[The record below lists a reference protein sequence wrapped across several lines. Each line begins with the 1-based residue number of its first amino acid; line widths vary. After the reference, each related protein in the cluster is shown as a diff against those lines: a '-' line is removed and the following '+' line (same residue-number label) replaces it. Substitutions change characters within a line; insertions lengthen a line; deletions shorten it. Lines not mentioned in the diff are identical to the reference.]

1 MADRDRSR
9 SRSRSPEPPIGGDAA
24 PEDAAPPADNAGGDA
39 PPASGDQGA
48 AAGGGEEVKL
58 YVGNLDYATNEDRL
72 KEEFSQYGT
81 VTEVFLPTE
90 RGTQRPR
97 GFGFVTLATRE
108 AAENAISRL
117 DQAQLDGRTI
127 RVNESRPKGER
138 APQGAGGGGGGGG
151 GGFNAAGKDE
161 VKLCKYCWYPLFLFL
176 WLAPVE
182 RWMKEDLRDGSRC
195 PPAFKKCIPFSF

>member
-9 SRSRSPEPPIGGDAA
+9 SRSRSPDRSGADGGQDQYQQNDAPPPDNGGS
-24 PEDAAPPADNAGGDA
+24 EAPPAADQNGAGNAGG
-39 PPASGDQGA
+39 GD
-48 AAGGGEEVKL
+48 GGGTGEEVKL

-72 KEEFSQYGT
+72 REEFAQFGT

-108 AAENAISRL
+108 AAENAISRM

-138 APQGAGGGGGGGG
+138 RAAGPSGAGG
-151 GGFNAAGKDE
+151 FNVSGKEE
-161 VKLCKYCWYPLFLFL
+161 VKLCELFMVFVRTFSIAL
-176 WLAPVE
+176 
-182 RWMKEDLRDGSRC
+182 LRPSL
-195 PPAFKKCIPFSF
+195 

>member
-9 SRSRSPEPPIGGDAA
+9 SRSRSPEPSGGGDA
-24 PEDAAPPADNAGGDA
+24 PPDDSAPPADNGGGGDA
-39 PPASGDQGA
+39 PPASGDQNGG
-48 AAGGGEEVKL
+48 AAGGSGEEVKL

-72 KEEFSQYGT
+72 REEFSQYGT
-81 VTEVFLPTE
+81 VSEVFLPTE

-97 GFGFVTLATRE
+97 GFGFVTMATRE

-138 APQGAGGGGGGGG
+138 APGGGGGGGG

-161 VKLCKYCWYPLFLFL
+161 VKLCKCTLCRNMILILPLD
-176 WLAPVE
+176 
-182 RWMKEDLRDGSRC
+182 RTDLSRKTR
-195 PPAFKKCIPFSF
+195 F